1 MPTSSTGKVPAI
13 IATTSFVMATA
24 LSAPQLT
31 GSFGGNVTIPSAGI
45 IMGFSSDNYCIS
57 TSSNNVVACAGGH
70 SPDHGI
76 FSLAQDTFGKMRG
89 STEEEAEL
97 YAAMLNRLS
106 SKTDLNIFEI

>member
-13 IATTSFVMATA
+13 IATTSLVMATA

-31 GSFGGNVTIPSAGI
+31 GSIGGNATIPSTGI
-45 IMGFSSDNYCIS
+45 IMGFASDNYCIS
-57 TSSNNVVACAGGH
+57 TSSNNVVACAAGH
-70 SPDHGI
+70 SPHHGI

-89 STEEEAEL
+89 STEEEAGL